1 MSERTLKFGDLTRE
15 PDIRMLYDMKE
26 VVWDREWLRDADNR
40 PLYYMYRD
48 LYHEQHR
55 AAIGEAGVRYDIT
68 VMPPGQLGKEHV
80 KTKGHYHPQ
89 VSPGLS
95 YPEIYEVIKGEAHYL
110 MQKKEDGDVTDV
122 LLVEAEAGDK
132 VIIPPNY
139 GHITINPIDTEL
151 RMANWVS
158 DQFDSQYEDITAKR
172 GGAYYETVAGDLVK
186 NTNYDRVPELRRRQP
201 VQVPDL
207 GITNDNSMYKMI
219 EEPGQL
225 RFLNNPEKFGWVFDQ
240 IVGR

>member
-15 PDIRMLYDMKE
+15 PAIRMLYDMKE
-26 VVWDREWLRDADNR
+26 VIWDREWLRDADNR

-48 LYHEQHR
+48 LYQERHR
-55 AAIGEAGVRYDIT
+55 SAIDAADVRYDIT

-122 LLVEAEAGDK
+122 IMVEAEAGDK

-139 GHITINPIDTEL
+139 GHITINPSDTEL

-158 DQFDSQYEDITAKR
+158 DSFESRYEDITAKR
-172 GGAYYETVAGDLVK
+172 GGAYYETTDGGFVENDH
-186 NTNYDRVPELRRRQP
+186 YDRVPELRRRQP

-207 GITNDNSMYKMI
+207 GITNDKSMYKMI

-225 RFLNNPEKFGWVFDQ
+225 RFLNNPEKFEWVFDQ